1 MFGSDPVQFSLYST
15 SCGTGNQGSITALI
29 SQGTPPFTFNWS
41 PNVSSNPQQITVNNL
56 TGGTYSLVIQDAN
69 NCSFGALTTI
79 ECSRTYVSFQTYTMG
94 SDEFVIV
101 SPTKCGIIQILN
113 DGFADLTSGFT
124 GCVLVNAEYI
134 AKVQVQPQGTVLT
147 NSFYNGTSLID
158 VPSDNLWYTTIE
170 NMLESIVGIV
180 DVVIDPLNNQITIIA
195 DPSSSIIDQQI
206 IVELVIVYDIECESS
221 APPTPSPTATPTI
234 TPSITPSVS
243 VTPSVTPTKS
253 VTPSVTPSTSVTPTV
268 TPTKTLTPTPSMTPG
283 LNLST
288 PFFYEVSYDSLPVIT
303 TNSIA
308 NAAAAKTLICDF
320 WGGSA
325 QTSTA
330 YGSNFANPLNVGTY
344 VGLSTTPGT
353 GPMFAG
359 NYIVGNF
366 TTVTGPTSVNYWVV
380 IDGSGFVTEYTL
392 IDPNC

>member
-1 MFGSDPVQFSLYST
+1 
-15 SCGTGNQGSITALI
+15 
-29 SQGTPPFTFNWS
+29 
-41 PNVSSNPQQITVNNL
+41 VNGL
-56 TGGTYSLVIQDAN
+56 TGGTYSLVVEDSN
-69 NCSFGALTTI
+69 GCSYGALTTI
-79 ECSRTYVSFQTYTMG
+79 ECTQNYVSFQTYTMG
-94 SDEFVIV
+94 TDEFTIV

-113 DGFADLTSGFT
+113 DGFADLTEGYL
-124 GCVLVNAEYI
+124 GCVLNSAEFI

-147 NSFYNGTSLID
+147 NSFYTGYSLID

-170 NMLESIVGIV
+170 TMLESIVGIV
-180 DVVIDPLNNQITIIA
+180 DVIVDPLNNQIKIIA
-195 DPSSSIIDQQI
+195 DPSSGIIDQQI
-206 IVELVIVYDIECESS
+206 IVELVIVYDIDCESTI
-221 APPTPSPTATPTI
+221 PPTPSPTATPTL

-243 VTPSVTPTKS
+243 LTPSVTPTKS

-288 PFFYEVSYDSLPVIT
+288 GFIYQVSYDLLPTIT
-303 TNSIA
+303 TNSIP
-308 NAAAAKTLICDF
+308 NAAAAKTLICD
-320 WGGSA
+320 WWNGSD
-325 QTSTA
+325 QTSTG

-344 VGLSTTPGT
+344 VGLSSTPGN

-359 NYIVGNF
+359 NYIVGDF
-366 TTVTGPTSVNYWVV
+366 STVTGPSSVNYWVV